1 MLRVYNCIAIDHDL
15 ALVLVAAAICAFGV
29 FTTMVVAGRAAGTS
43 RRWLWSVLAGVCLSA
58 TIWSTH
64 FVAML
69 AYLEGVAIS
78 YHPVLTIASFV
89 LGGLLITAG
98 VALGNHYRA
107 HRDALISTGALVGA
121 GVVALHYI
129 GMAAV
134 RLPGHLGYDADL
146 VVASVVFSLGFGAAA
161 LYVGMAREGVKGRV
175 GGALL
180 LLLMTVSLHFTA
192 MGAVNV
198 VLDPLQ
204 PPLDPGISR
213 GTLLIAVTLATV
225 CVLAIAIVSAVVDQ
239 RMSTQMAADAE
250 RFRTLADG
258 SFEGIV
264 IHADGVV
271 RDCNPAFRTIVGADV
286 VQATP
291 LSDYIPRPL
300 LDEIMAD
307 PGTSR
312 EIQLIRNGGAALPV
326 EICGRSMRLRDGSE
340 GQLLAIR
347 DISARKQAEAR
358 LNHLAL
364 HDQLTDLPN
373 RRLFIELASKQV
385 SLARRN
391 GVQFAIHALDLDGF
405 KLVND
410 MHGHE
415 GGDALLA
422 EVSRRLKDCLR
433 NEDVVA
439 RFGGD
444 EFAILETGTRQ
455 PADAMVVADRIL
467 EAIRAP
473 IALRNTEVV
482 ISGSIGVAV
491 FPDDGGTIDELLRNA
506 DTAMYRAKADGKGT
520 YRFFEADM
528 DAALVVRRKLE
539 SRLRRAITEQ
549 RLDVVYQPLVDSQT
563 QAPLGFEALVRWHD
577 EELGQVSPVQFIPVA
592 EETGMIVQLGDF
604 VLRRACADAAQ
615 WPAPLRVAVNLSP
628 VQFRRPGLVQ
638 SVKDA
643 LADSGL
649 PGSRLDLEITESTLI
664 ENREQ
669 VLAILQQLKAMQI
682 HISMDDF
689 GTGYSSLS
697 YLQSFP
703 FDKIKIDRVFVAD
716 VENSQRNSSIIE
728 AVVAMG
734 RSLSMKVVAEGV
746 ETAEQAALLGNMRC
760 DELQGFLIARP
771 MAAAEVMAFVAG
783 HTPLKA
789 AV

>member
-1 MLRVYNCIAIDHDL
+1 MGRIYNCLALDHDL
-15 ALVLVAAAICAFGV
+15 GLVLVAAAICTLGV
-29 FTTMVVAGRAAGTS
+29 FASMIVAGRAISTP
-43 RRWLWSVLAGVCLSA
+43 RKWLWPVLAGVCLSL

-69 AYLEGVAIS
+69 AYLERVTLS
-78 YHPVLTIASFV
+78 YDAMLTIASFV
-89 LGGLLITAG
+89 VGGLLITAG
-98 VALGNHYRA
+98 VTLAIRYRTHREIALA
-107 HRDALISTGALVGA
+107 TGALVGA
-121 GVVALHYI
+121 GVIALHFI
-129 GMAAV
+129 GMSAV
-134 RLPGHLGYDADL
+134 RLSGHLEFDADL
-146 VVASVVFSLGFGAAA
+146 VGASIVLSLGLGAAA
-161 LYVGMAREGVKGRV
+161 HHVGFTRDTLANRQA
-175 GGALL
+175 GAVL
-180 LLLMTVSLHFTA
+180 LLLMTVALHFTA
-192 MGAVNV
+192 MGAVRV
-198 VLDPLQ
+198 VFDPFE
-204 PPLDPGISR
+204 PPAVPGMSR
-213 GTLLIAVTLATV
+213 ETLVIAVTLATI
-225 CVLAIAIVSAVVDQ
+225 CVLAIAITSAVVDQ
-239 RMSTQMAADAE
+239 RMSAQMAADAE

-271 RDCNPAFRTIVGADV
+271 QDCNPAFCGIVGNDN
-286 VQATP
+286 VQATA
-291 LSDYIPRPL
+291 LADYIPAKAL
-300 LDEIMAD
+300 AEILAD
-307 PGTSR
+307 PGTRR
-312 EIQLIRNGGAALPV
+312 EIQLTRCDGESLAV
-326 EICGRSMRLRDGSE
+326 EVCGRAIRLSDGRA
-340 GQLLAIR
+340 GQLFAVR

-364 HDQLTDLPN
+364 HDQLTDLAN
-373 RRLFIELASKQV
+373 RRLFIELANKQI
-385 SLARRN
+385 SQARRN
-391 GVQFAIHALDLDGF
+391 GAQFAIHALDLDGF

-433 NEDVVA
+433 EEDVVA

-444 EFAILETGTRQ
+444 EFVILETGTRQ
-455 PADAMVVADRIL
+455 PNDAMVVANRLL

-473 IALRNTEVV
+473 IALPNGEVV
-482 ISGSIGVAV
+482 ISGSIGIAV
-491 FPDDGGTIDELLRNA
+491 FPEDGAGIEDLLRNA

-520 YRFFEADM
+520 YRFFEAEM
-528 DAALVVRRKLE
+528 DAALVVRRRLE
-539 SRLRRAITEQ
+539 SRLRQAITEQ
-549 RLDVVYQPLVDSQT
+549 RLDVFYQPLVDSQT
-563 QAPLGFEALVRWHD
+563 QAPLGFEALLRWHD
-577 EELGQVSPVQFIPVA
+577 EELGQVSPAQFIPVA
-592 EETGMIVQLGDF
+592 EETGMIVQLGEF
-604 VLRRACADAAQ
+604 VLRRACVDAAT

-643 LADSGL
+643 LADAGL
-649 PGSRLDLEITESTLI
+649 DGSRLDLEITESTLI

-703 FDKIKIDRVFVAD
+703 FDKIKIDRVFVSD
-716 VENSQRNSSIIE
+716 VANSQRNSSIIE

-746 ETAEQAALLGNMRC
+746 ETAEQAALLGHMRC

-771 MAAAEVMAFVAG
+771 MAASEVLAFVASCG
-783 HTPLKA
+783 EVRVA
-789 AV
+789 G